1 MSENCAVTAMLEIGK
16 HQVNACIVNVIVDC
30 TKSELQT
37 FD

>member
-1 MSENCAVTAMLEIGK
+1 MVSGAKFMAWICDN
-16 HQVNACIVNVIVDC
+16 QVNACIVNVIVDC